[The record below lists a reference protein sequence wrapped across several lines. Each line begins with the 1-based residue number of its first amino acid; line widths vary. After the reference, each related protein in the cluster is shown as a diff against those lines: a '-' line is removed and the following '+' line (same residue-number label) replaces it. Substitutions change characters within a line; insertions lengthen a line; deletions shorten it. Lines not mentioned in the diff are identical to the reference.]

1 MDDHRL
7 LRERKPA
14 LKLASIAY
22 HTALLKT
29 SPQRNFSLATLQE
42 RPVTDSSDP
51 RRSKSSRKKPSR
63 EPATIDLKAFVIDD
77 GSVRADPEAAAQE
90 TVGQETLG
98 QDTVGEETR
107 APDAAT
113 DTLSG
118 AQADE
123 TIASGSEPPAEDVV
137 ASPEASLDS
146 GSGTDTLPSE
156 ASLEQMAGQETSS
169 SGSSFHEPSGSEKRA
184 DSVPP
189 PVPERRS
196 SAGALIG
203 SGLLG
208 GLVGAGLVYGLQ
220 AWRDTAPVQND
231 PRIAQLE
238 QRVNALRQQPAAPGG
253 QPQGGDA
260 SALEGRLQALEAAR
274 GELDQRLQAIQDT
287 AQQATSQAQEA
298 LNRPAPDA
306 AQPQASPQT
315 EAALAD
321 LSNRLGALDEQ
332 VRANAQNATNATNVT
347 QELDRRIADLDRRFG
362 EREQRFQETDRRLAD
377 LDRQLA
383 ESNRRFTEADRR
395 FGEQEQRLAAVSE
408 QAAENTRNVTTA
420 SQTGTRVVLAGRL
433 NEALQGG
440 TPYAEVL
447 DGVRKAGAEPAR
459 VAPLEPFAQG
469 GAPTPA
475 ELAQSFEPVETA
487 ILRES
492 RGPAEG
498 WTDRIL
504 RMADKVVTVRPV
516 NEPGGSG
523 VPASVTRIRQA
534 LERGDVVEAA
544 AAWDALPEPARRVSD
559 EWGQRVKAV
568 AEAHRAAQ
576 AISTDALA
584 TLNRTTQ

>member
-1 MDDHRL
+1 
-7 LRERKPA
+7 
-14 LKLASIAY
+14 
-22 HTALLKT
+22 
-29 SPQRNFSLATLQE
+29 
-42 RPVTDSSDP
+42 VTDSSDP
-51 RRSKSSRKKPSR
+51 RRPKSSRKKSSR
-63 EPATIDLKAFVIDD
+63 EPATIDLKATVIDD
-77 GSVRADPEAAAQE
+77 GTVQANPEAAAPE
-90 TVGQETLG
+90 TAG
-98 QDTVGEETR
+98 QDTVSQESVGQEGR
-107 APDAAT
+107 APETGST

-118 AQADE
+118 AQPDE
-123 TIASGSEPPAEDVV
+123 TIASGNEPPAEDVV

-156 ASLEQMAGQETSS
+156 ASLEQMAGQDTTSS
-169 SGSSFHEPSGSEKRA
+169 GTSFQEPSASDTRA

-189 PVPERRS
+189 LPAPERRN
-196 SAGALIG
+196 SAGALVG

-220 AWRDTAPVQND
+220 TWQDPAPAQND

-238 QRVNALRQQPAAPGG
+238 QRVNALQQQPAAPGG
-253 QPQGGDA
+253 QPQGDT
-260 SALEGRLQALEAAR
+260 SALEGRLQAIETAR
-274 GELDQRLQAIQDT
+274 GDLDQRLQAIQDT
-287 AQQATSQAQEA
+287 AQQAASQAQEA
-298 LNRPAPDA
+298 LNRPAPETA
-306 AQPQASPQT
+306 PAQPAPQT

-332 VRANAQNATNATNVT
+332 VRANAQNATNAANAT
-347 QELDRRIADLDRRFG
+347 QELDGRIADLDRRFG
-362 EREQRFQETDRRLAD
+362 EREQRLTDMDRRLGE

-383 ESNRRFTEADRR
+383 DANSR
-395 FGEQEQRLAAVSE
+395 FGNIDQRLSEQEQRLAALSQ
-408 QAAENTRNVTTA
+408 QASENTKAVEQA

-433 NEALQGG
+433 NDALQSG
-440 TPYAEVL
+440 TPYPEVL
-447 DGVRKAGAEPAR
+447 DGVKKAGTDPAR
-459 VAPLEPFAQG
+459 VAPLEPFAQE

-475 ELAQSFEPVETA
+475 ELAQSFDPVETA

-523 VPASVTRIRQA
+523 VPAGVTRIRQA

-544 AAWDALPEPARRVSD
+544 AAWDALPEPARQASE
-559 EWGQRVKAV
+559 EWGRQVKAV
-568 AEAHRAAQ
+568 ADAHRAAQ

>member
-1 MDDHRL
+1 M
-7 LRERKPA
+7 
-14 LKLASIAY
+14 
-22 HTALLKT
+22 
-29 SPQRNFSLATLQE
+29 
-42 RPVTDSSDP
+42 TDSSDP

-77 GSVRADPEAAAQE
+77 GSVRADPETAAQA
-90 TVGQETLG
+90 TVGQETLGHDTLG

-107 APDAAT
+107 VPDAAT

-118 AQADE
+118 VAQPDE

-156 ASLEQMAGQETSS
+156 ASLEQMAGQDTHSN
-169 SGSSFHEPSGSEKRA
+169 GTSFHEAPSSETRA

-189 PVPERRS
+189 PPPPERRS

-220 AWRDTAPVQND
+220 TWRDPSPVPSD

-238 QRVNALRQQPAAPGG
+238 QRVNALRQQPAAPPG
-253 QPQGGDA
+253 QPQGDT
-260 SALEGRLQALEAAR
+260 SALDGRLQALEAAR
-274 GELDQRLQAIQDT
+274 GELDQRLQAIQGT
-287 AQQATSQAQEA
+287 AQQAASQAQEA

-306 AQPQASPQT
+306 AQPQASAQN

-321 LSNRLGALDEQ
+321 LTNRLGALDEQ
-332 VRANAQNATNATNVT
+332 VRANGQNATNAANVT
-347 QELDRRIADLDRRFG
+347 QELDRRLADLDRRFG
-362 EREQRFQETDRRLAD
+362 EREQRLQEADRRLAD

-383 ESNRRFTEADRR
+383 ESNRRFADTDRR
-395 FGEQEQRLAAVSE
+395 FGEQEQRLAALSQ

-433 NEALQGG
+433 NDALQGG

-447 DGVRKAGAEPAR
+447 DGVRRAGTDSAR
-459 VAPLEPFAQG
+459 VAPLEPFAQE

-516 NEPGGSG
+516 NESGGSG
-523 VPASVTRIRQA
+523 VAASVTRIRQA
-534 LERGDVVEAA
+534 LERGNVVEAA
-544 AAWDALPEPARRVSD
+544 AAWDALPEPARQVSE
-559 EWGQRVKAV
+559 EWGRQVKAV

-576 AISTDALA
+576 AISSDALA

>member
-1 MDDHRL
+1 
-7 LRERKPA
+7 
-14 LKLASIAY
+14 
-22 HTALLKT
+22 LKT
-29 SPQRNFSLATLQE
+29 SPQGNLFLATLQE

-51 RRSKSSRKKPSR
+51 RRSKSSRKKSSR
-63 EPATIDLKAFVIDD
+63 EPATIDLKATVIDD
-77 GSVRADPEAAAQE
+77 GTVQADPEAAAPE
-90 TVGQETLG
+90 TAGQGAVG
-98 QDTVGEETR
+98 QDTVGQDTVGQDTVGRDTVAEVRPPETVS
-107 APDAAT
+107 A
-113 DTLSG
+113 DTVAG
-118 AQADE
+118 AQPDE
-123 TIASGSEPPAEDVV
+123 TIASGSEPPPEDVV

-156 ASLEQMAGQETSS
+156 TSLEQMAGQDTSS
-169 SGSSFHEPSGSEKRA
+169 SGTSYQEASTAETRA
-184 DSVPP
+184 DALPP
-189 PVPERRS
+189 PAPERRS

-220 AWRDTAPVQND
+220 AWQDPAPAQND

-238 QRVNALRQQPAAPGG
+238 QRVNALQQRPAAPSG
-253 QPQGGDA
+253 QPQGDT
-260 SALEGRLQALEAAR
+260 SALEGRLQALETAR
-274 GELDQRLQAIQDT
+274 GDLDQRLQAIQDT
-287 AQQATSQAQEA
+287 AQQAASQAQEA
-298 LNRPAPDA
+298 LNRPAPEA
-306 AQPQASPQT
+306 PQPQASPQA

-332 VRANAQNATNATNVT
+332 VRANAQNATNATNAS
-347 QELDRRIADLDRRFG
+347 QELDRRLADLDRRFG
-362 EREQRFQETDRRLAD
+362 EREQRFQDTDRRLAD

-383 ESNRRFTEADRR
+383 ESSRRFGDTDRR
-395 FGEQEQRLAAVSE
+395 FGEQEQRLAALSQ
-408 QAAENTRNVTTA
+408 QAAENTKNVETA

-433 NEALQGG
+433 NDALQGG

-447 DGVRKAGAEPAR
+447 DGVKKAGADPAR

-469 GAPTPA
+469 GAPTA
-475 ELAQSFEPVETA
+475 ESLAQSFEPVETA

-504 RMADKVVTVRPV
+504 RMADKVVTVRPM

-523 VPASVTRIRQA
+523 VSGLVTRIRQA

-544 AAWDALPEPARRVSD
+544 AAWDALPEPSRRLSE
-559 EWGQRVKAV
+559 EWGRQVKAV

-576 AISTDALA
+576 AISQDALA

>member
-1 MDDHRL
+1 M
-7 LRERKPA
+7 
-14 LKLASIAY
+14 
-22 HTALLKT
+22 
-29 SPQRNFSLATLQE
+29 
-42 RPVTDSSDP
+42 TDSSDP

-77 GSVRADPEAAAQE
+77 GSVRANPEAAAQE
-90 TVGQETLG
+90 TVGQDTLGQGTLG
-98 QDTVGEETR
+98 QDTIGEGLRASET
-107 APDAAT
+107 PDT
-113 DTLSG
+113 DSVMG
-118 AQADE
+118 SQPDE

-156 ASLEQMAGQETSS
+156 ASLEQMAGQDTSS
-169 SGSSFHEPSGSEKRA
+169 SGTSYQDTSTAETRA
-184 DSVPP
+184 DATPP
-189 PVPERRS
+189 PAPERRG
-196 SAGALIG
+196 SAGALLG

-220 AWRDTAPVQND
+220 TWREPAPAQSD

-238 QRVNALRQQPAAPGG
+238 QRVNALRQQPAAPAG
-253 QPQGGDA
+253 QAQGDTG
-260 SALEGRLQALEAAR
+260 ALEGRIQALETAR
-274 GELDQRLQAIQDT
+274 GDLDQRLQAIQGT
-287 AQQATSQAQEA
+287 AQQAASQAQEA
-298 LNRPAPDA
+298 LNRPAPEA
-306 AQPQASPQT
+306 AQPQASSQND
-315 EAALAD
+315 AALAD
-321 LSNRLGALDEQ
+321 LSTRLGALDEQ
-332 VRANAQNATNATNVT
+332 VRTSGQSATNAANIT
-347 QELDRRIADLDRRFG
+347 QELDRRLADLDRRFG
-362 EREQRFQETDRRLAD
+362 EREQRFQDTDRRLAD

-383 ESNRRFTEADRR
+383 ESNRRLVDTDRR
-395 FGEQEQRLAAVSE
+395 FGEQEQRLAALSQ
-408 QAAENTRNVTTA
+408 QAAENTRNVATA

-433 NEALQGG
+433 NDALQGG
-440 TPYAEVL
+440 TPYPEVL
-447 DGVRKAGAEPAR
+447 DGVKKAGTDPAR

-523 VPASVTRIRQA
+523 VPALVTRIRQA

-544 AAWDALPEPARRVSD
+544 AAWDALPEPSRQLSE
-559 EWGQRVKAV
+559 EWGRQVKAV

-576 AISTDALA
+576 AISSDALA

>member
-1 MDDHRL
+1 M
-7 LRERKPA
+7 
-14 LKLASIAY
+14 
-22 HTALLKT
+22 
-29 SPQRNFSLATLQE
+29 
-42 RPVTDSSDP
+42 TDSSDP

-77 GSVRADPEAAAQE
+77 GSVRADPEAAARE

-98 QDTVGEETR
+98 QDTLGQDSVGDETR
-107 APDAAT
+107 VPESAAA

-118 AQADE
+118 AQPDE
-123 TIASGSEPPAEDVV
+123 TIASGSEPPAEDLV

-156 ASLEQMAGQETSS
+156 ASLEQMTGQDTASSGTSFHKASS
-169 SGSSFHEPSGSEKRA
+169 SETLA
-184 DSVPP
+184 DPVPP
-189 PVPERRS
+189 PPAPERRS
-196 SAGALIG
+196 SAGGLIG

-208 GLVGAGLVYGLQ
+208 GLVGAGLMYGLQ
-220 AWRDTAPVQND
+220 AWQDPAPVTSD

-238 QRVNALRQQPAAPGG
+238 QRVNALRQQSAAPGG
-253 QPQGGDA
+253 QPQGDT

-274 GELDQRLQAIQDT
+274 GELDQRLQAIQGT
-287 AQQATSQAQEA
+287 AQQAASQAQEV
-298 LNRPAPDA
+298 LNRPAPEA
-306 AQPQASPQT
+306 AQPQASPQA

-321 LSNRLGALDEQ
+321 LSTRLGALDEQ
-332 VRANAQNATNATNVT
+332 VRANGQNATNATNVT
-347 QELDRRIADLDRRFG
+347 QELDRRLADLDRRFG

-383 ESNRRFTEADRR
+383 DSSRRFADTDRR
-395 FGEQEQRLAAVSE
+395 FSEQEQRLAALSQ

-433 NEALQGG
+433 NDALQGG

-447 DGVRKAGAEPAR
+447 DGVKKAGTDPAL
-459 VAPLEPFAQG
+459 VAPLEPFAQE

-487 ILRES
+487 VLRES

-523 VPASVTRIRQA
+523 VSALVARIRQA

-544 AAWDALPEPARRVSD
+544 AAWDALPEPSRRQSE
-559 EWGQRVKAV
+559 EWGRQVKAV

>member
-1 MDDHRL
+1 M
-7 LRERKPA
+7 
-14 LKLASIAY
+14 
-22 HTALLKT
+22 
-29 SPQRNFSLATLQE
+29 
-42 RPVTDSSDP
+42 TDSSDP

-77 GSVRADPEAAAQE
+77 GSARPDPAAAAPEAAGE
-90 TVGQETLG
+90 STLRQETLG
-98 QDTVGEETR
+98 QDTIGQGTVGEET
-107 APDAAT
+107 PAADSGT
-113 DTLSG
+113 G

-137 ASPEASLDS
+137 ASPEATLDS
-146 GSGTDTLPSE
+146 GVGTDTLPSE
-156 ASLEQMAGQETSS
+156 VSLEQMAGQDTSS
-169 SGSSFHEPSGSEKRA
+169 SGTPFQESSGESSSSETRA
-184 DSVPP
+184 DPVPP
-189 PVPERRS
+189 PPAPERRS

-220 AWRDTAPVQND
+220 TWQGASPAQDD

-238 QRVNALRQQPAAPGG
+238 QRVNALRQQPPPAG
-253 QPQGGDA
+253 QPQGGT
-260 SALEGRLQALEAAR
+260 QALEERIQALETAR
-274 GELDQRLQAIQDT
+274 GELDQRLQGIQDT
-287 AQQATSQAQEA
+287 AQKAVSQAQEA
-298 LNRPAPDA
+298 LNRPAPEA
-306 AQPQASPQT
+306 AQPQAAPET

-321 LSNRLGALDEQ
+321 LSTRLGALDEQ
-332 VRANAQNATNATNVT
+332 LRANAQNATNAANAS
-347 QELDRRIADLDRRFG
+347 QELDRRLADLDRRFG
-362 EREQRFQETDRRLAD
+362 EREQRFQDTDRRLAD
-377 LDRQLA
+377 LDRQLT
-383 ESNRRFTEADRR
+383 ESNRRFADADRR
-395 FGEQEQRLAAVSE
+395 FGEQEQRLAALSQ
-408 QAAENTRNVTTA
+408 QAAENTKNAATA

-433 NEALQGG
+433 NDALQSG

-447 DGVRKAGAEPAR
+447 DGVKKAGTDPGR
-459 VAPLEPFAQG
+459 VAPLEPFAQE

-475 ELAQSFEPVETA
+475 ELARSFEPVETA

-504 RMADKVVTVRPV
+504 RMADRVVTVRPV
-516 NEPGGSG
+516 SEPGGSG
-523 VPASVTRIRQA
+523 VSALVTRIRQA

-544 AAWDALPEPARRVSD
+544 AAWDALPEPSRRQSED
-559 EWGQRVKAV
+559 WGRQVKAV

>member
-1 MDDHRL
+1 M
-7 LRERKPA
+7 
-14 LKLASIAY
+14 
-22 HTALLKT
+22 
-29 SPQRNFSLATLQE
+29 
-42 RPVTDSSDP
+42 TDPSDP
-51 RRSKSSRKKPSR
+51 RRPKSSRKKPSR
-63 EPATIDLKAFVIDD
+63 EPATIDLKATVIDD
-77 GSVRADPEAAAQE
+77 GTVQADPEAAAQE
-90 TVGQETLG
+90 TVGQDTLG
-98 QDTVGEETR
+98 RDTVGEETR
-107 APDAAT
+107 VPETAMT

-137 ASPEASLDS
+137 ASPEATLDS

-156 ASLEQMAGQETSS
+156 ASLEQMAGQDTSS
-169 SGSSFHEPSGSEKRA
+169 SGSSYQDPSTSETRT

-189 PVPERRS
+189 PPAPERRS

-220 AWRDTAPVQND
+220 TWQGQTPAQED

-238 QRVNALRQQPAAPGG
+238 QQVSALRQQPAAPGG
-253 QPQGGDA
+253 QPPGDTG
-260 SALEGRLQALEAAR
+260 ALEGRIQAIETAR
-274 GELDQRLQAIQDT
+274 GELDQRLQAIQG
-287 AQQATSQAQEA
+287 AAEQAASQAQEA
-298 LNRPAPDA
+298 LNRPVPEAS
-306 AQPQASPQT
+306 QPQASSQT
-315 EAALAD
+315 EAALTE

-332 VRANAQNATNATNVT
+332 VRANAQNATNAANAT
-347 QELDRRIADLDRRFG
+347 QEIDRRLADLDRRFG

-377 LDRQLA
+377 LDGQLA
-383 ESNRRFTEADRR
+383 ESNRRFADTDRR
-395 FGEQEQRLAAVSE
+395 FGEQEQRLAALSQ

-447 DGVRKAGAEPAR
+447 DGVRKAGTDPAR
-459 VAPLEPFAQG
+459 VAPLEPFAQE

-516 NEPGGSG
+516 NEPDGSG
-523 VPASVTRIRQA
+523 VSASVTRIRQA
-534 LERGDVVEAA
+534 LERGEVVEAA
-544 AAWDALPEPARRVSD
+544 AAWDALPEPARRVSE
-559 EWGQRVKAV
+559 EWGRQVKAV
-568 AEAHRAAQ
+568 ADAHRAAQ
-576 AISTDALA
+576 AISSDALA

>member
-1 MDDHRL
+1 
-7 LRERKPA
+7 
-14 LKLASIAY
+14 
-22 HTALLKT
+22 
-29 SPQRNFSLATLQE
+29 
-42 RPVTDSSDP
+42 VTDSSDP

-77 GSVRADPEAAAQE
+77 GTVRPEPTAAAPEAAGE
-90 TVGQETLG
+90 STLGQDTLG
-98 QDTVGEETR
+98 QDTVGEETSMPET
-107 APDAAT
+107 ASA

-146 GSGTDTLPSE
+146 GSGTDTLPSD
-156 ASLEQMAGQETSS
+156 ASLEQMAGQDTTSS
-169 SGSSFHEPSGSEKRA
+169 GTSYQEASTAETRA
-184 DSVPP
+184 DTLPP
-189 PVPERRS
+189 PSPERRS

-220 AWRDTAPVQND
+220 AWQDPAPAQND

-238 QRVNALRQQPAAPGG
+238 QRVSALQQRPAAPGG
-253 QPQGGDA
+253 QPQGDT
-260 SALEGRLQALEAAR
+260 SALEGRLQALETAR
-274 GELDQRLQAIQDT
+274 GDLDQRLQAIQDT
-287 AQQATSQAQEA
+287 AQQAASQAQEA
-298 LNRPAPDA
+298 LNRPAPEA
-306 AQPQASPQT
+306 PQPQASPQT
-315 EAALAD
+315 EAALSD
-321 LSNRLGALDEQ
+321 LSTRLGTLDEQ
-332 VRANAQNATNATNVT
+332 VRANAQNATNATNAA
-347 QELDRRIADLDRRFG
+347 QELDRRLADLDRRFG
-362 EREQRFQETDRRLAD
+362 EREQRFQDTDRRLAD

-383 ESNRRFTEADRR
+383 ESTRRFTEADRR
-395 FGEQEQRLAAVSE
+395 LSEQEQRLAALSQ
-408 QAAENTRNVTTA
+408 QAAENTRNAEAA

-433 NEALQGG
+433 NDALQSGM
-440 TPYAEVL
+440 PYAEVL
-447 DGVRKAGAEPAR
+447 DGVKKAGADPAQ

-469 GAPTPA
+469 GAPTA
-475 ELAQSFEPVETA
+475 ESLARSFEPVETA

-523 VPASVTRIRQA
+523 VPGLVTRIRQA

-544 AAWDALPEPARRVSD
+544 ASWDALPEPARRVSE
-559 EWGQRVKAV
+559 EWGRQVKAV

-576 AISTDALA
+576 GISTDALA

>member
-1 MDDHRL
+1 
-7 LRERKPA
+7 
-14 LKLASIAY
+14 
-22 HTALLKT
+22 
-29 SPQRNFSLATLQE
+29 
-42 RPVTDSSDP
+42 VTDSSDP

-63 EPATIDLKAFVIDD
+63 EPATIDLKATVIDD
-77 GSVRADPEAAAQE
+77 GTVQASPEAAAQE
-90 TVGQETLG
+90 TVGQDTLG
-98 QDTVGEETR
+98 QDTIGQDTLGQGTVGEETLV
-107 APDAAT
+107 AETGAA

-118 AQADE
+118 TQADE

-156 ASLEQMAGQETSS
+156 ASLEQMAGQDTSS
-169 SGSSFHEPSGSEKRA
+169 SGTSYQDPSTSEMGA
-184 DSVPP
+184 DAVPP
-189 PVPERRS
+189 PPAPERRS

-220 AWRDTAPVQND
+220 AWQDPAPAQND

-253 QPQGGDA
+253 QPQGDTG
-260 SALEGRLQALEAAR
+260 ALEGRIQALETTR

-287 AQQATSQAQEA
+287 AQQAASQAQEA
-298 LNRPAPDA
+298 LNRPAPEA

-321 LSNRLGALDEQ
+321 LSSRLGALDEQ

-347 QELDRRIADLDRRFG
+347 QELDRRLADLDRRVS
-362 EREQRFQETDRRLAD
+362 EREQRFQETDRRLSD

-383 ESNRRFTEADRR
+383 ESNRRFADTDRR
-395 FGEQEQRLAAVSE
+395 LGEQDQRLAAVSQ
-408 QAAENTRNVTTA
+408 QAEENTRNVTTA

-433 NEALQGG
+433 NDALQSG
-440 TPYAEVL
+440 TPYPEVL
-447 DGVRKAGAEPAR
+447 DGVRKAGTEPAR
-459 VAPLEPFAQG
+459 VAPLEPFAQE

-492 RGPAEG
+492 HGPAEG

-523 VPASVTRIRQA
+523 VPALVTRIRQA

-544 AAWDALPEPARRVSD
+544 ATWDALPEPARRASE
-559 EWGQRVKAV
+559 EWGRQVKAV

-576 AISTDALA
+576 AISSDALA

>member
-1 MDDHRL
+1 
-7 LRERKPA
+7 
-14 LKLASIAY
+14 
-22 HTALLKT
+22 
-29 SPQRNFSLATLQE
+29 
-42 RPVTDSSDP
+42 VTDSSDP

-77 GSVRADPEAAAQE
+77 GTVRPDPAAAPPE
-90 TVGQETLG
+90 TGGESTLG
-98 QDTVGEETR
+98 QDTLGQNTVGEEMGMPET
-107 APDAAT
+107 ASA

-137 ASPEASLDS
+137 SSPEASLDS
-146 GSGTDTLPSE
+146 GSGTDTLPSD
-156 ASLEQMAGQETSS
+156 ASLEQMAGQDTTSS
-169 SGSSFHEPSGSEKRA
+169 GTSYQEASTAETRA
-184 DSVPP
+184 DTLLP

-220 AWRDTAPVQND
+220 TWRDPAPAQSD

-238 QRVNALRQQPAAPGG
+238 QRVNALRQQPAPSG
-253 QPQGGDA
+253 QPQGDTG
-260 SALEGRLQALEAAR
+260 ALDGRLQALETAR
-274 GELDQRLQAIQDT
+274 GELNQRLQSIQDT
-287 AQQATSQAQEA
+287 AQQAASQAQEA
-298 LNRPAPDA
+298 LNRPAPEA
-306 AQPQASPQT
+306 SQPQASPQT

-321 LSNRLGALDEQ
+321 LSTRLGALEEQ
-332 VRANAQNATNATNVT
+332 VRANAQNATTATNAS
-347 QELDRRIADLDRRFG
+347 QELDRRLADLDRRVS

-383 ESNRRFTEADRR
+383 ESNRRFADTDRR
-395 FGEQEQRLAAVSE
+395 FDEEEQRLAALSQ

-433 NEALQGG
+433 NDALQGG

-447 DGVRKAGAEPAR
+447 DGVKKAGTDPAR
-459 VAPLEPFAQG
+459 VAPLEPFAKG
-469 GAPTPA
+469 GAPTA
-475 ELAQSFEPVETA
+475 ESLAQSFEPVETA

-492 RGPAEG
+492 RGPAAG

-523 VPASVTRIRQA
+523 VPGLVTRIRQA

-544 AAWDALPEPARRVSD
+544 AAWDALPEPARRVSE
-559 EWGQRVKAV
+559 EWGRQVKAV

-576 AISTDALA
+576 GISTDALA